1 MFNQKTLSVL
11 FIGKNGPLRKY
22 LVFPSRNSHFSSR
35 NSRTSARSMVYSSL
49 QDYTSGYSL
58 LVLNIYRVCGVLEK
72 NICLLRESRNIRQSN
87 QTHIRKYYY
96 AHQTKQNSTPV
107 VDILSFL
114 KIYSRRWPYYGT
126 IITNNYRL
134 FDRNDLLM

>member
-1 MFNQKTLSVL
+1 MIHIESMFNQKTLSVL

-49 QDYTSGYSL
+49 QGYTSGYSL

-72 NICLLRESRNIRQSN
+72 NICLLRESRNIRQVKPNSHKEILLRTSN
-87 QTHIRKYYY
+87 K
-96 AHQTKQNSTPV
+96 TKQNSTRCCWYFKFFKDLQPYMA
-107 VDILSFL
+107 ILRH
-114 KIYSRRWPYYGT
+114 Y
-126 IITNNYRL
+126 NNE
-134 FDRNDLLM
+134 